1 MNLDGALGQTALF
14 FVSLILMMGIV
25 VVIHELGH
33 YYAGRWFGAAVESF
47 SVGFGR
53 PITERKDKRGTR
65 WRINWIPLGG
75 FVKFVGEAQGP
86 RDVGVIE
93 QGPVGKAYTD
103 LTPLQR
109 IVVSLA
115 GPAAN
120 FVLAVLIFTAMLL
133 ITGTPRETIRVEEVN
148 PGGPAELAGLQSG
161 DVLLSVDGK
170 AVENRDD
177 LLLPVKLRA
186 GDAIPIEVD
195 RNGETLGLT
204 LTPQRKLMDN
214 GLGQM
219 VPLGS
224 IEMAFLP
231 IPKEPRRYGPVGAFA
246 GGVTETGETVEMT
259 VNMLVRM
266 VTGKEPLSNLSGP
279 VGIGDVTRRVVNRTL
294 EVPEATFGQK
304 AMALGIMALKIC
316 ALVSVGIGLFNLLP
330 FPILDGGHVV
340 FFAWEAVTGRALP
353 EKIQEGALTVGF
365 FLLIGLFVV
374 VTWGDILETGV
385 FTTVGSE

>member
-1 MNLDGALGQTALF
+1 MDGALGQTALF

-86 RDVGVIE
+86 RDVGRVE
-93 QGPVGKAYTD
+93 QGPEGKPYSD
-103 LTPLQR
+103 LSPLQR

-120 FVLAVLIFTAMLL
+120 FVLAVLIFSVMLL
-133 ITGTPRETIRVEEVN
+133 WLGSPRETIRVEGVVAD
-148 PGGPAELAGLQSG
+148 GPAAQAGLEPG
-161 DVLLSVDGK
+161 DVLISVDGK
-170 AVENRDD
+170 TVENRDD
-177 LLLPVKLRA
+177 LLLPVKLQAGSDISVTLDRA
-186 GDAIPIEVD
+186 
-195 RNGETLGLT
+195 GETLALT
-204 LTPQRKLMDN
+204 LTPERKLMDN

-224 IEMAFLP
+224 ISMEFSAVPLE
-231 IPKEPRRYGPVGAFA
+231 PKRYGPIGAVT
-246 GGVTETGETVEMT
+246 GGVVETVETVDMT
-259 VNMLVRM
+259 VDMLVRM

-294 EVPEATFGQK
+294 EVEEASAAEK
-304 AMALGIMALKIC
+304 ARALAIMALKIC

-340 FFAWEAVTGRALP
+340 FYTWEAVTGRALP

-385 FTTVGSE
+385 FTATGSE

>member
-1 MNLDGALGQTALF
+1 MDGALAQVIVF
-14 FVSLILMMGIV
+14 IVSLVVMMGIV

-47 SVGFGR
+47 SVGFGG
-53 PITERKDKRGTR
+53 PIAERKDKRGTR

-86 RDVGVIE
+86 RDVGVVE
-93 QGPVGKAYTD
+93 AGPQGKPYTD
-103 LTPLQR
+103 LGPLQR

-120 FVLAVLIFTAMLL
+120 FILAALIFTIMLL
-133 ITGTPRETIRVEEVN
+133 WLGTPQESIRVVAVN
-148 PGGPAELAGLQSG
+148 EASPAAVAGLQPNDMIVG
-161 DVLLSVDGK
+161 MNGK
-170 AVENRDD
+170 ALENRDD
-177 LLLPVKLRA
+177 LLLPIKLNA
-186 GDAIPIEVD
+186 GSALSVD
-195 RNGETLGLT
+195 ISRGEDQLSLT
-204 LTPQRKLMDN
+204 LVPERRMVDN

-219 VPLGS
+219 VPLGTVGMEFIS
-224 IEMAFLP
+224 IPRE
-231 IPKEPRRYGPVGAFA
+231 PKRYGPLGALA
-246 GGVTETGETVEMT
+246 GGAAETGETVSMT

-279 VGIGDVTRRVVNRTL
+279 VGIGDVTRRVVTRTL
-294 EVPEATFGQK
+294 EVEQASAADK
-304 AMALGIMALKIC
+304 ARALVIMALKIC

-330 FPILDGGHVV
+330 FPILDGGHVI
-340 FFAWEAVTGRALP
+340 FHTWEAVTGKALP

-365 FLLIGLFVV
+365 FVLIGLFVV

-385 FTTVGSE
+385 FTAAGSE